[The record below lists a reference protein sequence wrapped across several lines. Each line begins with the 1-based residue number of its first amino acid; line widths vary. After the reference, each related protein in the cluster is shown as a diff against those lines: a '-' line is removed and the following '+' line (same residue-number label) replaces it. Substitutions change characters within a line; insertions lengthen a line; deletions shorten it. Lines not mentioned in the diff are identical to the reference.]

1 MRTTSE
7 IVEMLRRYKE
17 QSAGKYGIETL
28 GLFGSVA
35 RGEQDEKSDIDV
47 FIRLKRPDFLVRME
61 IKEELEHLFDRKIDL
76 VPLFES
82 MRVLLRKNIEHDA
95 IYI

>member
-1 MRTTSE
+1 MRTTTE
-7 IVEMLRRYKE
+7 IIEMLRRYKE
-17 QSAGKYGIETL
+17 ESAEKYGIETL

-35 RGEQDEKSDIDV
+35 RGEQDEKSDIDL

-61 IKEELEHLFDRKIDL
+61 IKEELERLFDRKIDL

-82 MRVLLRKNIEHDA
+82 MRALLRKNIEHDA

>member
-1 MRTTSE
+1 MRSTSE

-17 QSAGKYGIETL
+17 QYAEKCGIETL

-47 FIRLKRPDFLVRME
+47 FVKLRQTSYYTLMD
-61 IKEELEHLFDRKIDL
+61 IKDDLEQLFNKKIDL
-76 VPLFES
+76 ITIHEAMRALFK
-82 MRVLLRKNIEHDA
+82 RNIEQDA

>member
-1 MRTTSE
+1 MRSTSE

-17 QSAGKYGIETL
+17 QYAEKYGIETM

-35 RGEQDEKSDIDV
+35 RGGQDEKSDIDV
-47 FIRLKRPDFLVRME
+47 FVKLRQTSYYTLMD
-61 IKEELEHLFDRKIDL
+61 IKEDLEQLFSKKIDL
-76 VPLFES
+76 ITIHEAMRALFK
-82 MRVLLRKNIEHDA
+82 RNIEQDA

>member
-7 IVEMLRRYKE
+7 IVEMLRCYKE
-17 QSAGKYGIETL
+17 QYAEKYGIETL

-47 FIRLKRPDFLVRME
+47 FIRLRKTSYYTLMD
-61 IKEELEHLFDRKIDL
+61 IKEDLENLFNKKIDL
-76 VPLFES
+76 ITLHETMRSLFK
-82 MRVLLRKNIEHDA
+82 RNIEQDA

>member
-1 MRTTSE
+1 MRTTTE
-7 IVEMLRRYKE
+7 IIEMLRRYKE
-17 QSAGKYGIETL
+17 QYAERYGIETL

-61 IKEELEHLFDRKIDL
+61 IKEELEQLFNSKIDL